1 METKF
6 SKNDIKAI
14 TEIAKKLQNNQ
25 PLTEVQTKNLVTI
38 QKLMEEKMTTK
49 QVENFRKNLPNA
61 EIGR

>member
-6 SKNDIKAI
+6 SKNDTKII